1 MLDKILKLFLGD
13 TSKRTLS
20 EINPIIDS
28 VKAAESELQNKSD
41 QALRAETEGF
51 RQRLRAESEVQIAE
65 RDLLKIQADSEAD
78 VDAKDALYRQIDAI
92 DQEVLAQEERILIE
106 LLPRAF
112 AVLRETARRLNNG
125 PLRLPAT
132 DWDREM
138 AATLDAVELVGETAV
153 W

>member
-1 MLDKILKLFLGD
+1 MYLWRPMLDKILKLFLGD

-20 EINPIIDS
+20 EINTIIDS
-28 VKAAESELQNKSD
+28 VKAAEHELQNISD

-51 RQRLRAESEVQIAE
+51 RQRLRAASEVQIAE
-65 RDLLKIQADSEAD
+65 RDLLKIQAYSEVD

-92 DQEVLAQEERILIE
+92 DQEVLALEERIIIE

-132 DWDREM
+132 DWDR
-138 AATLDAVELVGETAV
+138 
-153 W
+153 